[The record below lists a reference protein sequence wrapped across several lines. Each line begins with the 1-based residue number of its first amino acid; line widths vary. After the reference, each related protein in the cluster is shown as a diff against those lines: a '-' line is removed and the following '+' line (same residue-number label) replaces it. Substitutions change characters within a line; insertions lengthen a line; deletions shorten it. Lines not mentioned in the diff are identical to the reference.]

1 MKTIKPEKLY
11 INDDYQI
18 KYHIDEFGVY
28 WYNYKD
34 LIKVLL
40 ITSRKSD
47 QIYRDWLNEND
58 KTWFNELNILNN
70 ETGGE
75 KYITTE
81 AVCKLINRNNA
92 RANGILITILNNE
105 TKHEEEFSDFKNE
118 LCSLK
123 MSINNDNYVNVATTI
138 KDITQSNAYRDL
150 MNKYDPNYDKEK
162 EEMIDF
168 IRDDIYEYWDCFDEV
183 LIPLTKRPDYEE
195 KQTTIKHKKNS
206 KPTHPEWLGK
216 VVK

>member
-70 ETGGE
+70 GSRRFCFRGSNGPCRQRLCISKGTLC
-75 KYITTE
+75 TSVAE
-81 AVCKLINRNNA
+81 A
-92 RANGILITILNNE
+92 
-105 TKHEEEFSDFKNE
+105 
-118 LCSLK
+118 
-123 MSINNDNYVNVATTI
+123 
-138 KDITQSNAYRDL
+138 
-150 MNKYDPNYDKEK
+150 
-162 EEMIDF
+162 
-168 IRDDIYEYWDCFDEV
+168 
-183 LIPLTKRPDYEE
+183 PLP
-195 KQTTIKHKKNS
+195 
-206 KPTHPEWLGK
+206 
-216 VVK
+216 